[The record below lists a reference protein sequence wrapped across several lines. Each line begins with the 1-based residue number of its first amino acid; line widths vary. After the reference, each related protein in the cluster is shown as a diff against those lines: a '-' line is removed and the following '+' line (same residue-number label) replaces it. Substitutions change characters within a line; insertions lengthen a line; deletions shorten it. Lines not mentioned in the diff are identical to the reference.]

1 TQRTEAGD
9 AVTAAVVDGAGVASR
24 AGDRAGG
31 QVNAELGFGEAVGV
45 AHRGNLGAHVMTSR
59 RLPIQCGPV
68 RVGRITVHLKVFRLC
83 AALRA
88 AAVVGAG
95 ASGRLASRRSGG
107 ATYVGAG
114 LVQQLVDD
122 LAIGRVGRGHRH
134 VGDQLLV

>member
-31 QVNAELGFGEAVGV
+31 QVNAELVFGEAVGV
-45 AHRGNLGAHVMTSR
+45 AHRGHLGAHVMTPR

-68 RVGRITVHLKVFRLC
+68 RVGRITVHLKVFRLPPP
-83 AALRA
+83 RGA

-95 ASGRLASRRSGG
+95 AGGRLGGRRSGG
-107 ATYVGAG
+107 TGYVGAG

-122 LAIGRVGRGHRH
+122 LAVGR
-134 VGDQLLV
+134 